1 VVNAIAR
8 DPGANSE
15 EEKRLAGK
23 VLINAQTGCAVKK
36 GGGPQRG

>member
-23 VLINAQTGCAVKK
+23 VLINAQTGPMLAA
-36 GGGPQRG
+36 GLSAASA